1 MTAIH
6 IGTSGWSYP
15 EWKGHFYPADLA
27 SDDVA
32 TISYPDATLVTGLR
46 DAHLLRRSFQQCGG
60 EQHLLPASPAISSGG
75 MD

>member
-1 MTAIH
+1 VTAIH

-15 EWKGHFYPADLA
+15 EWKGHFYPAE
-27 SDDVA
+27 
-32 TISYPDATLVTGLR
+32 
-46 DAHLLRRSFQQCGG
+46 LRRSFQQCGG